1 MYNIRAVFI
10 VGDVP
15 GDPELGG
22 WRPLP
27 KSFFRKSTVL
37 SIAPSITTLEEAV
50 QAVAFKAR
58 YLCLHRATRALAVR
72 LLGN

>member
-1 MYNIRAVFI
+1 MYNIKSMFI
-10 VGDVP
+10 AGDVP

-27 KSFFRKSTVL
+27 KSFFRNSGAL
-37 SIAPSITTLEEAV
+37 SDELPITTLEQAV
-50 QAVAFKAR
+50 QAVAFKVR

-72 LLGN
+72 LWGN

>member
-1 MYNIRAVFI
+1 MYNIHSVFI
-10 VGDVP
+10 LGDAP

-37 SIAPSITTLEEAV
+37 SIASSTTTLEEAV
-50 QAVAFKAR
+50 QAVASKVR
-58 YLCLHRATRALAVR
+58 YLCLHRATKALAVR
-72 LLGN
+72 LWGN

>member
-1 MYNIRAVFI
+1 MYNVKSVFI
-10 VGDVP
+10 AGDVP

-27 KSFFRKSTVL
+27 KSFFRNSVVL
-37 SIAPSITTLEEAV
+37 SMDTSTITLGEAV
-50 QAVAFKAR
+50 HAVVFNVR
-58 YLCLHRATRALAVR
+58 YLCLHRAMRALAVR